1 METTTSFDLNR
12 AIQQWRE
19 TLAQSPAFRS
29 ENLHELQ
36 GHLRDSVA
44 GLEARGLSAEEAFMI
59 ATKRIGRV
67 DSLEAEYGKVN
78 GGIVW
83 LDRTLWML
91 IGLQV
96 WGFVSGLLFAISS
109 GAVSLGL
116 VGGKFDFA
124 AHGRTLPIVLFA
136 VVRLL
141 ALAGSLALC
150 WWLIVGKG
158 QRLGSRIERLLAGRV
173 ALVVI
178 CVALCLVSLLGSSFG
193 YSSTM
198 LLLKFA
204 DKGTF
209 GEVMISQAYPNLFG
223 GAIQVGALIV
233 LTLTLA
239 RKRLRM
245 SRA

>member
-1 METTTSFDLNR
+1 MQSEHSFDLNR
-12 AIQQWRE
+12 AIQDWRE
-19 TLAQSPAFRS
+19 SLAQSPAFRR
-29 ENLHELQ
+29 EDLAELEA
-36 GHLRDSVA
+36 HLRDSVVA
-44 GLEARGLSAEEAFMI
+44 LHGHGLSAEEAFI
-59 ATKRIGRV
+59 VASRRV
-67 DSLEAEYGKVN
+67 GKEGVLESEFAKVN
-78 GGIVW
+78 TPAVW
-83 LDRTLWML
+83 LDRALWML

-116 VGGKFDFA
+116 VAGKFDFA

-141 ALAGSLALC
+141 GLAGSLALC
-150 WWLIVGKG
+150 WWLIVRKG

-178 CVALCLVSLLGSSFG
+178 CGALCLVSLLGSFFG

-198 LLLKFA
+198 LLSKFA

-223 GAIQVGALIV
+223 GAIQVGALIF